1 MATTLQPPPP
11 TKFPSSG
18 SRRRLKPRE
27 PGGPSTGIWVGLA
40 AITMTF
46 AAFTS
51 AMVVR
56 QGSANDWRHF
66 AFPLILYVNTL
77 VLVASSL
84 TLQMARRRFAV
95 LASGVEQNVQPA
107 FRALYGTLFLG
118 CLFVA
123 GQSAAWLQLRSE
135 GIYLASAPSSSFFYV
150 FTVLH
155 ALHVVG
161 GVFGL
166 AYVISKLHRGA
177 LRLGTL
183 SAASLYW
190 HFMGLL
196 WLYLLV
202 VLRFRI

>member
-1 MATTLQPPPP
+1 
-11 TKFPSSG
+11 
-18 SRRRLKPRE
+18 
-27 PGGPSTGIWVGLA
+27 
-40 AITMTF
+40 MTF

-202 VLRFRI
+202 VLRLRVPSKFRETNGEFRWNP